1 MSFEIDPK
9 IVGLRIRDIRKQLGL
24 SMTAFAEKLDQNE
37 EVKKT
42 KSGTVSNWETGKNLP
57 NNSRLARIAELGGI
71 SVNYLLYG
79 LQDLAGNQMIPLE
92 ISFYE
97 YEILD
102 ATLRKPIIENELIFL
117 FDLIKLTK
125 GNDTLGCIV
134 RSTCAFDGEGNLSIV
149 CFEDCS
155 KKFDTVFFEKEI
167 PESIPLNKIVDVE
180 EYLTQRKYVTEY
192 DFTKKFFDD
201 LKQHVIDYVSAYTN
215 TNQSEEEVSFRF
227 INNWNRIYKV

>member
-1 MSFEIDPK
+1 MEIDK
-9 IVGLRIRDIRKQLGL
+9 EFVGRLIKNIRITNGLTMEEFGARLRTSK
-24 SMTAFAEKLDQNE
+24 AAVN
-37 EVKKT
+37 
-42 KSGTVSNWETGKNLP
+42 NWEKGVNLP
-57 NNSRLARIAELGGI
+57 NKERLKKIADLGGI

-79 LQDLAGNQMIPLE
+79 IHDLAGNQMTPFE
-92 ISFYE
+92 ISFYK

-155 KKFDTVFFEKEI
+155 KTFDTVFFEKEI

-180 EYLTQRKYVTEY
+180 EYLTQRKYVAEY
-192 DFTKKFFDD
+192 DFTKKFFED

-215 TNQSEEEVSFRF
+215 TNQSEEDVSFRF
-227 INNWNRIYKV
+227 INNSNTIYKV